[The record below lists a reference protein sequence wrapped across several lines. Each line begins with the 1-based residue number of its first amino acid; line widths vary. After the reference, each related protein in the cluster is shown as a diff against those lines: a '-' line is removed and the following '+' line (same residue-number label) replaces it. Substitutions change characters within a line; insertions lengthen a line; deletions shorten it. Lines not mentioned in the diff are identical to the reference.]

1 MEKYQYYNMTEQLL
15 KDYRFILNVIDLVD
29 IELEKEDTEYPVE
42 KLKYI
47 KNKHE
52 IIIKKI
58 DIAVNNM
65 SDKEY
70 ILFDGLYI
78 ANERPIDIMA
88 KADISKST
96 YYEMKDK
103 LIEKVSEIIYPRFIR
118 NMYEYKS

>member
-1 MEKYQYYNMTEQLL
+1 MKKCQYYNMTEQLL
-15 KDYRFILNVIDLVD
+15 KDYRFILDVIELVNM
-29 IELEKEDTEYPVE
+29 ELEKEDTEYPVE

-78 ANERPIDIMA
+78 SNERPMNIMA

-103 LIEKVSEIIYPRFIR
+103 LIEKVSEIIYPSFIR
-118 NMYEYKS
+118 DMYEYKS

>member
-1 MEKYQYYNMTEQLL
+1 MKKCQYYNMTEQLL
-15 KDYRFILNVIDLVD
+15 KDYRFILDVIELVNM
-29 IELEKEDTEYPVE
+29 ELEKEDTEYPVE

-78 ANERPIDIMA
+78 ANERPMNIMA

-103 LIEKVSEIIYPRFIR
+103 LIEKVSEIIYPSFIR

>member
-1 MEKYQYYNMTEQLL
+1 M
-15 KDYRFILNVIDLVD
+15 
-29 IELEKEDTEYPVE
+29 
-42 KLKYI
+42 KYI

-70 ILFDGLYI
+70 ILSDGLYI
-78 ANERPIDIMA
+78 SNERPMNIMA

-103 LIEKVSEIIYPRFIR
+103 LIEKVSEIIYPSFIR
-118 NMYEYKS
+118 DMYEYKS

>member
-15 KDYRFILNVIDLVD
+15 KDYRFILNIIDLVD

-78 ANERPIDIMA
+78 ANERPMNIMA

-96 YYEMKDK
+96 YYKMKDK

>member
-47 KNKHE
+47 KKKHE

-78 ANERPIDIMA
+78 ANERPMNIMA

-96 YYEMKDK
+96 YYKMKDK